1 MLSFA
6 KNMSKNF
13 GKDTSE
19 NLSDKYSQNIVDYT
33 KKKSGTDTLKLFQKQ
48 QLKETPEATGN
59 FKRKK

>member
-33 KKKSGTDTLKLFQKQ
+33 KKSQGQTLL
-48 QLKETPEATGN
+48 N
-59 FKRKK
+59 FFKNSN